1 MEGEQRRLPGRQAGS
16 ALPTPLTRLFIPS
29 YAATMRN
36 MSVLELLF
44 ALLLVCLLAGVG
56 VVAVLVWSIVRRTE
70 GNARDV
76 AELKA
81 RVQAGG
87 QAHET
92 SAAEVRERLANTQ
105 SAMEGLR
112 AALSARQ
119 PIEEEA
125 RASLKRLEH
134 VIAGS
139 SSRGA
144 AGENILEEALRHL
157 PPEMLQRNVW
167 VGGKVVELALR
178 LPGGKLLP
186 MDSKWVSSV
195 ALEQLADPGL
205 DATRRAQ
212 LTAQVEREVERRVR
226 EVSQYIDPG
235 TTSPF
240 ALAVIPD
247 AAYDVCRSAIV
258 SAHKRHV
265 MVVGYAMALP
275 YLLTLYQ
282 LHLQFA
288 RTVDMEK
295 LQSALIDIERQVDV
309 LEGILENK
317 VQRSLTVLQNA
328 YTEGKQASAKIRAS
342 TQSAQ
347 ISSPSN
353 GEMAPGDGAAAGDK
367 VFSSPSHGEVAR
379 SAGGAAGDNVF
390 SSPSHG
396 EVTRSAG
403 GAAGDNVSTG
413 SPDAVPELST
423 DTLRLALIDSVQ

>member
-1 MEGEQRRLPGRQAGS
+1 
-16 ALPTPLTRLFIPS
+16 
-29 YAATMRN
+29 MRK

-44 ALLLVCLLAGVG
+44 ALLLVCLLAAMAGVG
-56 VVAVLVWSIVRRTE
+56 ALVWNLVRRAD
-70 GNARDV
+70 GQARDV
-76 AELKA
+76 AELKS
-81 RVQAGG
+81 RFDAGG
-87 QAHET
+87 RTQEIQ
-92 SAAEVRERLANTQ
+92 AAELRERLTHSQ
-105 SAMEGLR
+105 TVMEGLR
-112 AALSARQ
+112 SAIAARQ
-119 PIEEEA
+119 PVDEEA
-125 RASLKRLEH
+125 RTSLKHIENI
-134 VIAGS
+134 IAGS

-144 AGENILEEALRHL
+144 AGEHILEEALRHL

-195 ALEQLADPGL
+195 ALEQLAEPGL
-205 DATRRAQ
+205 DANRRAQ
-212 LTAQVEREVERRVR
+212 LTGQVEREVEKRVR
-226 EVSQYIDPG
+226 EVSQYIDPS

-258 SAHKRHV
+258 NAHSRHV
-265 MVVGYAMALP
+265 MVVGYGMALP

-309 LEGILENK
+309 LEGILDNR

-328 YTEGKQASAKIRAS
+328 YTEGKQASARIRAS
-342 TQSAQ
+342 ARSAQ
-347 ISSPSN
+347 ISEVP
-353 GEMAPGDGAAAGDK
+353 GDK

-379 SAGGAAGDNVF
+379 SAGGAAGDNV
-390 SSPSHG
+390 STDSP
-396 EVTRSAG
+396 
-403 GAAGDNVSTG
+403 GAAGD
-413 SPDAVPELST
+413 LST
-423 DTLRLALIDSVQ
+423 ETLHLALLDSAQ

>member
-1 MEGEQRRLPGRQAGS
+1 MELM
-16 ALPTPLTRLFIPS
+16 LTGLSIPRIG
-29 YAATMRN
+29 ATMRK

-44 ALLLVCLLAGVG
+44 GLLLVCLMAGTAVVG
-56 VVAVLVWSIVRRTE
+56 ALVWGLGRRAE
-70 GNARDV
+70 AQARDV

-81 RVQAGG
+81 RLQSGG
-87 QAHET
+87 QTQET
-92 SAAEVRERLANTQ
+92 QAVEIRERLAQAQ

-112 AALSARQ
+112 SAISARQ

-125 RASLKRLEH
+125 RASLKRLES

-144 AGENILEEALRHL
+144 AGEHILEEALRHL

-195 ALEQLADPGL
+195 ALEQLAEPGL
-205 DATRRAQ
+205 DANRRAQ
-212 LTAQVEREVERRVR
+212 LTGQVEREVERRVR
-226 EVSQYIDPG
+226 EVSQYIDPA
-235 TTSPF
+235 TTAPF

-247 AAYDVCRSAIV
+247 AAYDVCRGAIV
-258 SAHKRHV
+258 NAHSRHV

-275 YLLTLYQ
+275 YLLTLYH

-288 RTVDMEK
+288 PSVDMEK
-295 LQSALIDIERQVDV
+295 LQSGLIHIERQVDG
-309 LEGILENK
+309 LEGILDNR

-328 YTEGKQASAKIRAS
+328 YTEGRQASARIRAS
-342 TQSAQ
+342 ARSAQ
-347 ISSPSN
+347 ISELPA
-353 GEMAPGDGAAAGDK
+353 EK

-379 SAGGAAGDNVF
+379 GAGGAHGDNISTDSPGAAGD
-390 SSPSHG
+390 
-396 EVTRSAG
+396 
-403 GAAGDNVSTG
+403 
-413 SPDAVPELST
+413 LST
-423 DTLRLALIDSVQ
+423 ETLHLALLDSAQ